1 MDNGAS
7 SVVALVR
14 GCKDS
19 AGLGEFALA
28 CCVMLILFCTVATAQ
43 TATGQFNGHV
53 YDPGGAAVAGSTVKV
68 QDPTSGST
76 RTVQSNGEGLYE
88 LPLVPPGNYQIT
100 VTQAGFQTAV
110 STVLKLDVNQIS
122 TQDFHLQGGSQSQT
136 VNFSAFAELLQ
147 ASSTELGT
155 VVEQRAVS
163 DLPLNG
169 RSFTALL
176 TLAPGANPVNQSQN
190 DGHGGSYSATFGS

>member
-1 MDNGAS
+1 MDNRAAS
-7 SVVALVR
+7 FFALLR
-14 GCKDS
+14 GCKNS
-19 AGLGEFALA
+19 SGLGEFALS
-28 CCVMLILFCTVATAQ
+28 CCVMLILFCTAAAAQ
-43 TATGQFNGHV
+43 TATGQFSGHV
-53 YDPGGAAVAGSTVKV
+53 YDPSGAAVAGSTVKV
-68 QDPTSGST
+68 QDPESGWT

-88 LPLVPPGNYQIT
+88 LPLVPPGNYRIT

-122 TQDFHLQGGSQSQT
+122 TQDFHLQVGSQSQT
-136 VNFSAFAELLQ
+136 VDVMASAELLQ

-176 TLAPGANPVNQSQN
+176 TLAPP
-190 DGHGGSYSATFGS
+190 TR